1 MKRQKRLEVVYKKG
15 LGWGQKRALI
25 SPLVGFFFLRMYYFY
40 EFLKEH
46 ERKNKKTSAKTTVWE
61 KFEWPPSDTLPS
73 LRQVLGI
80 DLTDKILGLKL

>member
-1 MKRQKRLEVVYKKG
+1 MGAKEG
-15 LGWGQKRALI
+15 
-25 SPLVGFFFLRMYYFY
+25 SHFSTVGFFFLRMYYFY